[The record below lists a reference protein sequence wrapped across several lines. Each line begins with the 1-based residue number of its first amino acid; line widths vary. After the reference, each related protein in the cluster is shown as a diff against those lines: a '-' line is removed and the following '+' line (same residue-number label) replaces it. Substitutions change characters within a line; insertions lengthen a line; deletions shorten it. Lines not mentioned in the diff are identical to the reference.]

1 MPHLVCA
8 IALYRPATL
17 NALCLSWHQTP
28 RSFAPFFAHG
38 SACDLEGSRE
48 FQRMLSA
55 SVLSRQLG
63 SEAASESKLLNPWL
77 LRERKDWMKGERL
90 QVWVWAIEPEHFL
103 TQLQVSDSADQP
115 QLFRTIQTSVNVFWL
130 DRTIP
135 KMFFL
140 DCWRQT
146 IFGTTAFAQC
156 AWHKPRARGLAMLA
170 RELGH
175 AKDPPLSHYFSVDLL
190 ACQRFAVLPAAAALQ
205 KICEASLRFVDVL
218 LELNRA
224 VIALHCGWDCA
235 LRCCAFGR
243 ELLPTLRSEQQHSK
257 ATAFIRLIICPTLQR
272 HAATRAA
279 PPTVRHRKPRGRQEK
294 KHKQR
299 SQGQGETRR
308 GFGGWGADTHPTGGK
323 RVTQSCRKGTEEK
336 ADSVIHVTCFK
347 IDIFL
352 LWKAIVTKK
361 VDRAAC
367 RRRPFRITQ
376 KWLCE
381 PASFQTSLN

>member
-135 KMFFL
+135 KMFFFGL
-140 DCWRQT
+140 LKANYFWDYCFCAVCMAQT
-146 IFGTTAFAQC
+146 KG
-156 AWHKPRARGLAMLA
+156 KG
-170 RELGH
+170 LGH
-175 AKDPPLSHYFSVDLL
+175 AGKGTWPRQGPTPLSLFFGRL
-190 ACQRFAVLPAAAALQ
+190 AGLSTF
-205 KICEASLRFVDVL
+205 
-218 LELNRA
+218 
-224 VIALHCGWDCA
+224 
-235 LRCCAFGR
+235 CCAASCCSS
-243 ELLPTLRSEQQHSK
+243 SED
-257 ATAFIRLIICPTLQR
+257 L
-272 HAATRAA
+272 
-279 PPTVRHRKPRGRQEK
+279 
-294 KHKQR
+294 
-299 SQGQGETRR
+299 
-308 GFGGWGADTHPTGGK
+308 WG
-323 RVTQSCRKGTEEK
+323 
-336 ADSVIHVTCFK
+336 
-347 IDIFL
+347 
-352 LWKAIVTKK
+352 
-361 VDRAAC
+361 
-367 RRRPFRITQ
+367 
-376 KWLCE
+376 
-381 PASFQTSLN
+381 